1 MEISNKLKDTIF
13 KKLYKELSKVEII
26 PYNDSIWFIDRKNK
40 YWYFEYEND
49 GTLWWRHSFF
59 DNFFVW
65 FSVERYYFEPI
76 ISEWVEEV
84 LNCKVNTTCRRYSH
98 DCGWVEEVL
107 NCKVNTTGEM
117 NLIAHF
123 MVEEVLNCEVTK
135 THGEVSGR
143 TVKINEV
150 LNGNR
155 VF

>member
-13 KKLYKELSKVEII
+13 KKLNKELSNVEII
-26 PYNDSIWFIDRKNK
+26 TYNDSIWFIDRKNK

-59 DNFFVW
+59 DNFFLW

-84 LNCKVNTTCRRYSH
+84 LNCKVNTTVALLTCSRVS
-98 DCGWVEEVL
+98 VEEVL
-107 NCKVNTTGEM
+107 NCKVNTTGYM

-123 MVEEVLNCEVTK
+123 MVEEVLNCKVTK

-150 LNGNR
+150 LNGNN

>member
-1 MEISNKLKDTIF
+1 MKISNKLKEIIF
-13 KKLYKELSKVEII
+13 KKLYKELSNVEII
-26 PYNDSIWFIDRKNK
+26 PYNNSIWFIDRKNK

-59 DNFFVW
+59 DNFFLW

-84 LNCKVNTTCRRYSH
+84 LNCKVNTTNTNYWSLPKQ
-98 DCGWVEEVL
+98 VEEVL
-107 NCKVNTTGEM
+107 NCKVNTTRTTG
-117 NLIAHF
+117 LPSWIL
-123 MVEEVLNCEVTK
+123 VEEVLNYKVTK

-150 LNGNR
+150 LNGNN